1 MSGVVYIDNIW
12 NMYVCGVWSV
22 CGVSVWHGVCA
33 VWSVCDVVC
42 LGACCTKAIVNSFTL
57 RCT

>member
-12 NMYVCGVWSV
+12 NMYVCGV